1 MINID
6 TLLDKFDIDTLL
18 DKLAHGFIIYL
29 VITEAALFFGIVLPT
44 FIF

>member
-1 MINID
+1 MININ
-6 TLLDKFDIDTLL
+6 IDTLL

-29 VITEAALFFGIVLPT
+29 VITEAALFFGVVLPT